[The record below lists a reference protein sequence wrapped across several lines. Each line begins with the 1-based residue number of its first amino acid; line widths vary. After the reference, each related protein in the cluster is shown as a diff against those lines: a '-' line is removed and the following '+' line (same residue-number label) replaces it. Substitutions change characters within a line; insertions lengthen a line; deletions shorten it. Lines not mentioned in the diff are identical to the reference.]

1 MKYAL
6 VAIAAVFTVA
16 VVALAGAGLWGAD
29 NAVQAQSPPPAPFH
43 LTVTNGPESGTVTL
57 TWTAVPGATNHR
69 IGWLAD
75 EDYQAYQASDV
86 WRQKFAYSD
95 VVAAETYTV
104 ARLTPGIKYWLIV
117 GRETGDQA
125 GLVWSGWEEL
135 VLNSDT
141 TACPADA
148 GDVNTDR
155 AALVTLY
162 NATNGSSW
170 LVDTNWL
177 SNRPLGEW
185 YGVSTDADGRVTTLW
200 LSNNQLSGSIPPE
213 LVNLVNLERLQLI
226 NNELSGPIPPE
237 LVNLANLEALSLG
250 GNQLSGSI
258 PPELGN
264 LTNLETLW
272 LGGNQLS
279 GSIPPELGNLANLET
294 LLLHNNQLSGPIPPE
309 LGNLAIL
316 ETLWLSGNQLSGC
329 VPAEL
334 LAVSNNDFANLRL
347 PSC

>member
-1 MKYAL
+1 M
-6 VAIAAVFTVA
+6 
-16 VVALAGAGLWGAD
+16 D
-29 NAVQAQSPPPAPFH
+29 NAVEAQSTPPGPFH
-43 LTVTNGPESGTVTL
+43 LTVANGPESGTVIL

-75 EDYQAYQASDV
+75 EDYQAYQANDV

-117 GRETGDQA
+117 GRSTGDQA
-125 GLVWSGWEEL
+125 GLVWSGWDEL

-155 AALVTLY
+155 AALVALY
-162 NATNGSSW
+162 NVTNGSSW

-185 YGVSTDADGRVTTLW
+185 YGVSTDADGRVT
-200 LSNNQLSGSIPPE
+200 G
-213 LVNLVNLERLQLI
+213 
-226 NNELSGPIPPE
+226 
-237 LVNLANLEALSLG
+237 LSLG
-250 GNQLSGSI
+250 D
-258 PPELGN
+258 
-264 LTNLETLW
+264 
-272 LGGNQLS
+272 
-279 GSIPPELGNLANLET
+279 
-294 LLLHNNQLSGPIPPE
+294 NQLSGPIPPE
-309 LGNLAIL
+309 LGNLANLRTLFLDGNQLSGSIPSEL
-316 ETLWLSGNQLSGC
+316 GNLANLAELWLDGNQLSGSIPAELGNLANLEHLLLGGNQLSGC
-329 VPAEL
+329 VPAAL
-334 LAVSNNDFANLRL
+334 LNVPANDVAGLGL